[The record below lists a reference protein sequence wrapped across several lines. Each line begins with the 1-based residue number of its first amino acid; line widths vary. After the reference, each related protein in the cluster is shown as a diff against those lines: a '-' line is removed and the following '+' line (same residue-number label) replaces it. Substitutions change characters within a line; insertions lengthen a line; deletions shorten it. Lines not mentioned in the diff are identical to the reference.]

1 MKGHVF
7 IVRRGGVEDGPY
19 TADEVLAALEEG
31 DLSPHD
37 WGRLASQPHAQ
48 MLSELFDQDGW
59 DEEEPRSLAA
69 ASPSGRGEPLPKTT
83 HSSVPP
89 DFSSPQR
96 ADVSQEVDDEEVDD
110 EEVDDEEVDDEEA
123 DDEEVDDEEVDDE
136 EVDDEEVDDG
146 DVDDGD
152 VEYRAAP
159 SLLGYGWPLVVVGL
173 VLTAGYWLG
182 QFGVRW
188 VTGSLGVAFILVV
201 RLLWHRAAREYVVT
215 AEAVEATVGL
225 VAKSSRRVW
234 LRDLSSIRLHR
245 PWPMRWLGVGTVVFS
260 SGDAYPGGDVIF
272 ERVGRVN
279 RLVAVVRARQQ
290 RLGRR

>member
-59 DEEEPRSLAA
+59 DEEEPRLPAE
-69 ASPSGRGEPLPKTT
+69 ASPSGRGEPSPKTT

-96 ADVSQEVDDEEVDD
+96 AEISQDVDDEDVDDGDVDD
-110 EEVDDEEVDDEEA
+110 E
-123 DDEEVDDEEVDDE
+123 
-136 EVDDEEVDDG
+136 

>member
-1 MKGHVF
+1 M
-7 IVRRGGVEDGPY
+7 
-19 TADEVLAALEEG
+19 
-31 DLSPHD
+31 
-37 WGRLASQPHAQ
+37 
-48 MLSELFDQDGW
+48 
-59 DEEEPRSLAA
+59 
-69 ASPSGRGEPLPKTT
+69 
-83 HSSVPP
+83 
-89 DFSSPQR
+89 
-96 ADVSQEVDDEEVDD
+96 DDEEVDD
-110 EEVDDEEVDDEEA
+110 EEVDDEE
-123 DDEEVDDEEVDDE
+123 
-136 EVDDEEVDDG
+136 
-146 DVDDGD
+146 VDDGD

-260 SGDAYPGGDVIF
+260 GGDANSGGDVVF

-279 RLVAVVRARQQ
+279 RLVAVVRERQQ

>member
-37 WGRLASQPHAQ
+37 WGRLASRPHAQ

-59 DEEEPRSLAA
+59 DEEEPRSPAA

-83 HSSVPP
+83 PP
-89 DFSSPQR
+89 SMPSDFSSPQM
-96 ADVSQEVDDEEVDD
+96 ADVFQEVDDGEVDDEEVDD
-110 EEVDDEEVDDEEA
+110 G
-123 DDEEVDDEEVDDE
+123 EVDDE

-146 DVDDGD
+146 EVDDGD

-182 QFGVRW
+182 QFGVKW

-260 SGDAYPGGDVIF
+260 GGDAHPGGDVIF

-279 RLVAVVRARQQ
+279 RLLAVVRERQQ

>member
-37 WGRLASQPHAQ
+37 WGRLASRPHAQ

-59 DEEEPRSLAA
+59 DEEEPRSPAA

-83 HSSVPP
+83 PP
-89 DFSSPQR
+89 SMPSDFSSPQM
-96 ADVSQEVDDEEVDD
+96 ADVFQEVDDG
-110 EEVDDEEVDDEEA
+110 
-123 DDEEVDDEEVDDE
+123 EVDDEEVDDE

-146 DVDDGD
+146 EVDDGEVDDGEVDDGD

-182 QFGVRW
+182 QFGVKW

-260 SGDAYPGGDVIF
+260 GGDAHPGGDVIF

-279 RLVAVVRARQQ
+279 RLLAVVRERQQ

>member
-59 DEEEPRSLAA
+59 DEEEPRLPAE
-69 ASPSGRGEPLPKTT
+69 ASPSGRGEPSPKTT

-89 DFSSPQR
+89 DFSSLQR
-96 ADVSQEVDDEEVDD
+96 AEISQEVDDEDVDDEDVDDGDVDDEEVDD
-110 EEVDDEEVDDEEA
+110 EDVDDEDVDDGDVDDEE
-123 DDEEVDDEEVDDE
+123 
-136 EVDDEEVDDG
+136 
-146 DVDDGD
+146 VDDGD

>member
-37 WGRLASQPHAQ
+37 WGRLASRPHAQ

-59 DEEEPRSLAA
+59 DEEEPRSPAA

-83 HSSVPP
+83 PP
-89 DFSSPQR
+89 SMPSDFSSPQM
-96 ADVSQEVDDEEVDD
+96 ADVFQEVDDGEVDD
-110 EEVDDEEVDDEEA
+110 G
-123 DDEEVDDEEVDDE
+123 EVDDE

-146 DVDDGD
+146 EVDDGD

-182 QFGVRW
+182 QFGVKW

-260 SGDAYPGGDVIF
+260 GGDAHPGGDVIF

-279 RLVAVVRARQQ
+279 RLLAVVRERQQ

>member
-19 TADEVLAALEEG
+19 TADEVLVALEEG

-59 DEEEPRSLAA
+59 DEEEPRSPTAA
-69 ASPSGRGEPLPKTT
+69 GSLGRGEALPEKTAPSLPSDL
-83 HSSVPP
+83 SSLPMAEVFQ
-89 DFSSPQR
+89 DF
-96 ADVSQEVDDEEVDD
+96 DDEEVDD
-110 EEVDDEEVDDEEA
+110 EE
-123 DDEEVDDEEVDDE
+123 
-136 EVDDEEVDDG
+136 
-146 DVDDGD
+146 VDDGD

-182 QFGVRW
+182 QFGVKW
-188 VTGSLGVAFILVV
+188 VMGSLGVAFILVV

-260 SGDAYPGGDVIF
+260 GGDAHPGGDVIF

-279 RLVAVVRARQQ
+279 RLLAVVRERQQ

>member
-19 TADEVLAALEEG
+19 TAEEVLAALEEG

-59 DEEEPRSLAA
+59 DDEEPRSPAA
-69 ASPSGRGEPLPKTT
+69 ASPSGRGEPSTKTT
-83 HSSVPP
+83 PP
-89 DFSSPQR
+89 SMPSDFSSPQM
-96 ADVSQEVDDEEVDD
+96 ADVFQEVDDEEVDD
-110 EEVDDEEVDDEEA
+110 GE
-123 DDEEVDDEEVDDE
+123 
-136 EVDDEEVDDG
+136 
-146 DVDDGD
+146 VDDGD

-159 SLLGYGWPLVVVGL
+159 SLWGYGWPLVVVGL

-182 QFGVRW
+182 QFGVKW

-215 AEAVEATVGL
+215 AEAVEATIGL

-245 PWPMRWLGVGTVVFS
+245 PWPLRWLGVGTVVFS
-260 SGDAYPGGDVIF
+260 GGDAHPGGDVIF

-279 RLVAVVRARQQ
+279 RLLAVVRERQQ

>member
-37 WGRLASQPHAQ
+37 WGRLASRPHAQ

-59 DEEEPRSLAA
+59 DEEEPRSPAA

-83 HSSVPP
+83 PP
-89 DFSSPQR
+89 SMPSDFSSPQM
-96 ADVSQEVDDEEVDD
+96 ADVFQEVDDEE
-110 EEVDDEEVDDEEA
+110 
-123 DDEEVDDEEVDDE
+123 
-136 EVDDEEVDDG
+136 
-146 DVDDGD
+146 VDDGD

-182 QFGVRW
+182 QFGVKW

-260 SGDAYPGGDVIF
+260 GGDAHPGGDVIF

-279 RLVAVVRARQQ
+279 RLLAVVRERQQ

>member
-37 WGRLASQPHAQ
+37 WGRLASRPHAQ

-59 DEEEPRSLAA
+59 DEEEPRSPAA

-83 HSSVPP
+83 PP
-89 DFSSPQR
+89 SMPSDFSSPQM
-96 ADVSQEVDDEEVDD
+96 ADVFQEVDDEEVDD
-110 EEVDDEEVDDEEA
+110 EEVDDEEVDDE
-123 DDEEVDDEEVDDE
+123 
-136 EVDDEEVDDG
+136 
-146 DVDDGD
+146 D

-182 QFGVRW
+182 QFGVKW

-260 SGDAYPGGDVIF
+260 GGDAHPGGDVIF

-279 RLVAVVRARQQ
+279 RLLAVVRERQQ

>member
-59 DEEEPRSLAA
+59 DEEEPRSPAA
-69 ASPSGRGEPLPKTT
+69 TSPSGRGEPLPKTT
-83 HSSVPP
+83 PP
-89 DFSSPQR
+89 SRPSDFSSPQR

-110 EEVDDEEVDDEEA
+110 EEVDDEEVDDGE
-123 DDEEVDDEEVDDE
+123 
-136 EVDDEEVDDG
+136 
-146 DVDDGD
+146 VDDGD

-245 PWPMRWLGVGTVVFS
+245 PWPMRWMGVGTVVFS
-260 SGDAYPGGDVIF
+260 GGDANSGGDVVF

-279 RLVAVVRARQQ
+279 RLVAVVRERQQ

>member
-19 TADEVLAALEEG
+19 TAEEVLAALEEG

-59 DEEEPRSLAA
+59 DDEEPRSPAA
-69 ASPSGRGEPLPKTT
+69 ASPSGRGEPSTKTT
-83 HSSVPP
+83 PP
-89 DFSSPQR
+89 SMPSDFSSPQM
-96 ADVSQEVDDEEVDD
+96 ADVFQEVDDEEVDD
-110 EEVDDEEVDDEEA
+110 EEVDDG
-123 DDEEVDDEEVDDE
+123 EVDDE

-146 DVDDGD
+146 EVDDGD

-159 SLLGYGWPLVVVGL
+159 SLWGYGWPLVVVGL

-182 QFGVRW
+182 QFGVKW

-215 AEAVEATVGL
+215 AEAVEATIGL

-245 PWPMRWLGVGTVVFS
+245 PWPLRWLGVGTVVFS
-260 SGDAYPGGDVIF
+260 GGDAHPGGDVIF

-279 RLVAVVRARQQ
+279 RLLAVVRERQQ

>member
-19 TADEVLAALEEG
+19 TAEEVLAALEEG

-59 DEEEPRSLAA
+59 DDEEPRSPAA
-69 ASPSGRGEPLPKTT
+69 ASPSGRGEPSTKTT
-83 HSSVPP
+83 PP
-89 DFSSPQR
+89 SMPSDFSSPQM
-96 ADVSQEVDDEEVDD
+96 ADVFQEVDDEEVDD
-110 EEVDDEEVDDEEA
+110 EEVDDGE
-123 DDEEVDDEEVDDE
+123 
-136 EVDDEEVDDG
+136 
-146 DVDDGD
+146 VDDGD

-159 SLLGYGWPLVVVGL
+159 SLWGYGWPLVVVGL

-182 QFGVRW
+182 QFGVKW

-215 AEAVEATVGL
+215 AEAVEATIGL

-245 PWPMRWLGVGTVVFS
+245 PWPLRWLGVGTVVFS
-260 SGDAYPGGDVIF
+260 GGDAHPGGDVIF

-279 RLVAVVRARQQ
+279 RLLAVVRERQQ

>member
-48 MLSELFDQDGW
+48 MLSELFDQYGW
-59 DEEEPRSLAA
+59 DEEEPRSSTAA
-69 ASPSGRGEPLPKTT
+69 GSSGRGEALLEKTAPSLPSDL
-83 HSSVPP
+83 SSL
-89 DFSSPQR
+89 QM
-96 ADVSQEVDDEEVDD
+96 AEVSQDFDDGEVDDGEVDD
-110 EEVDDEEVDDEEA
+110 G
-123 DDEEVDDEEVDDE
+123 
-136 EVDDEEVDDG
+136 EVDDG
-146 DVDDGD
+146 DI
-152 VEYRAAP
+152 EYRAAP

-260 SGDAYPGGDVIF
+260 GGDAHPGGDVIF

-279 RLVAVVRARQQ
+279 RLLAVVRERQQ

>member
-1 MKGHVF
+1 MDD
-7 IVRRGGVEDGPY
+7 EDV
-19 TADEVLAALEEG
+19 DDG
-31 DLSPHD
+31 D
-37 WGRLASQPHAQ
+37 
-48 MLSELFDQDGW
+48 
-59 DEEEPRSLAA
+59 
-69 ASPSGRGEPLPKTT
+69 
-83 HSSVPP
+83 
-89 DFSSPQR
+89 
-96 ADVSQEVDDEEVDD
+96 VDDEEVDD
-110 EEVDDEEVDDEEA
+110 EDVDDGDVDDE
-123 DDEEVDDEEVDDE
+123 
-136 EVDDEEVDDG
+136 

>member
-37 WGRLASQPHAQ
+37 WGRLASRPHAQ

-59 DEEEPRSLAA
+59 DEEEPRSPAA

-83 HSSVPP
+83 PP
-89 DFSSPQR
+89 SMPSDFSSPQM
-96 ADVSQEVDDEEVDD
+96 ADVFQEVDDEEVDD
-110 EEVDDEEVDDEEA
+110 GE
-123 DDEEVDDEEVDDE
+123 
-136 EVDDEEVDDG
+136 
-146 DVDDGD
+146 VDDGD

-182 QFGVRW
+182 QFGVKW

-260 SGDAYPGGDVIF
+260 GGDAHPGGDVIF

-279 RLVAVVRARQQ
+279 RLLAVVRERQQ